1 MTEIAVIDYGMGN
14 VHSVSKALVKV
25 SEKNTKVII
34 TNSMDEIRNS
44 SHIVFPGQGA
54 ALECMKNINKCLDV
68 EEFKIIIHEKPF
80 LGICMGLQVLM
91 NSSDE
96 NNVTNCLDI
105 FDGEVKSIKDNLQST
120 LKIPHMGWSKVEQ
133 CYNHPIWEKIENNS
147 YFYFV
152 HSFFVKP
159 KNKKDILSK
168 TFYSF
173 DFTSGLAKEN
183 IVAVQ
188 FHPEKSSKDG
198 LQLLQN
204 FINWKI

>member
-34 TNSMDEIRNS
+34 TNSIDKIRNC

-54 ALECMKNINKCLDV
+54 ALECMKNINKHLDI
-68 EEFKIIIHEKPF
+68 EEFTKVIHEKPF

-105 FDGEVKSIKDNLQST
+105 FDGEVKSIKDNLQEK
-120 LKIPHMGWSKVEQ
+120 LKIPHMGWSQVTKN
-133 CYNHPIWEKIENNS
+133 YNHPVWENIKNNS

-159 KNKKDILSK
+159 KNETEILSK
-168 TFYSF
+168 TFYGF
-173 DFTSGLAKEN
+173 DFASGLSKEN

-198 LQLLQN
+198 LQFLQN

>member
-54 ALECMKNINKCLDV
+54 ASECMKNINKYLDV

-105 FDGEVKSIKDNLQST
+105 FDGEVKSIKDNLQSK

-159 KNKKDILSK
+159 KNEKDILSK

>member
-54 ALECMKNINKCLDV
+54 ASECMKNINKYLDV

>member
-25 SEKNTKVII
+25 SEKNTKVIV
-34 TNSMDEIRNS
+34 TNSMNEIRKC

-54 ALECMKNINKCLDV
+54 ALECMKNINKYLDI

-91 NSSDE
+91 SSSDE

-105 FDGEVKSIKDNLQST
+105 FDGEVKSIKDNLKDK
-120 LKIPHMGWSKVEQ
+120 LKIPHMGWSQVAK
-133 CYNHPIWEKIENNS
+133 CYDHPIWKNIKNNS

-159 KNKKDILSK
+159 KNEKEILSK
-168 TFYSF
+168 TFYGF
-173 DFTSGLAKEN
+173 DFVSGLSKEN

-204 FINWKI
+204 FINWRI

>member
-14 VHSVSKALVKV
+14 VHSVSKALAKV
-25 SEKNTKVII
+25 SEKNTKITI
-34 TNSMDEIRNS
+34 TNSMDEIRNC

-54 ALECMKNINKCLDV
+54 VSECMKNINHHLDI
-68 EEFKIIIHEKPF
+68 EEFKKIIYEKPF

-96 NNVTNCLDI
+96 NNITSCLGI
-105 FDGEVKSIKDNLQST
+105 FGGEVKSIKDNLKNK
-120 LKIPHMGWSKVEQ
+120 LKIPHMGWSQVEQ
-133 CYNHPIWEKIENNS
+133 CHNHPIWKKIKNNS

-159 KNKKDILSK
+159 INKEEILSK
-168 TFYSF
+168 TFYGF
-173 DFTSGLAKEN
+173 DFTSGLSKEN
-183 IVAVQ
+183 IIAVQ

-198 LQLLQN
+198 LQFLQN
-204 FINWKI
+204 FINWRI

>member
-54 ALECMKNINKCLDV
+54 ASECMKNINKYLDV

-105 FDGEVKSIKDNLQST
+105 FDGEVKSIKDNLQSK

-133 CYNHPIWEKIENNS
+133 YYNHPIWEKIENNS